1 MARKQTQKQAAT
13 NVDALRK
20 RAQEL
25 LDELQTERR
34 PGRRQ
39 ALIEELRQLLD
50 GQRPAAGRAVIG
62 IQE

>member
-1 MARKQTQKQAAT
+1 MARKQTQSQTAT
-13 NVDALRK
+13 NVDAFRQ
-20 RAQEL
+20 RAQAL
-25 LDELQTERR
+25 LDELQHERR

-50 GQRPAAGRAVIG
+50 GQRGAAERAVIG